1 MRLSF
6 EVNGVRRELDVD
18 PAARLIDVL
27 RIELGLTGTKEGC
40 GEGECGACTVLLDDR
55 AVDSCLVIAAQVRDR
70 RVLTVEGL
78 ARDGELDVLQ
88 QQFIDHGAVQCGF
101 CAPGMLMSAK
111 ALLLAHP
118 QPTERQIRVALA
130 GNLCRCTGYG
140 AIITA
145 VTAASRAIAEGG
157 GAWGPEGA
165 GEPAADGEAP
175 RALSEPGVP
184 PVFGGLMTADT
195 PEAGEDSP

>member
-27 RIELGLTGTKEGC
+27 RDELGLTGTKEGC
-40 GEGECGACTVLLDDR
+40 GEGECGACTVLIDDR
-55 AVDSCLVIAAQVRDR
+55 AVDSCLVIAAQVRDK

-101 CAPGMLMSAK
+101 CTPGMLMSAK

-118 QPTERQIRVALA
+118 QPSERQIRVALA

-140 AIITA
+140 AIIAA
-145 VTAASRAIAEGG
+145 VTAAGRALAAGG
-157 GAWGPEGA
+157 EAWGPESA
-165 GEPAADGEAP
+165 AEPAADGEAS
-175 RALSEPGVP
+175 RALNEAGVP
-184 PVFGGLMTADT
+184 PVFGGLLSADT
-195 PEAGEDSP
+195 PAAGDDSR